1 MSDYPELESPTPE
14 PTPTPPAPVGM
25 TPAPTPVIR
34 SPWWQEWLIPILML
48 AGLALVVVVAALII
62 PRLRPQTHSGEST
75 AFFPK
80 QLTFSSP
87 LAPQAYTPVLVV
99 EGTARVPALPQTL
112 ELGGAQFSVVPVKP
126 EFGHWPVPGNPAQA
140 AWVYGTLVNYVLGI
154 PYSEENAALLQGLAP
169 TAVVTLTLENGI
181 ALTFGSPQ
189 VALQVPEAG
198 LFEQRQPGL
207 TLVLLGGPEGG
218 EARWV
223 LRTAYLPSVSVAM
236 GQTQAIGDTFITAT
250 RVELVERKPER
261 FLVVDYQLS
270 VNGVV
275 ALDPTQMALV
285 LEDGNGTRYQPDP
298 TVLLDGHA
306 TPLTAPVAPGTTVM
320 GSASYRLT
328 EAPVLPLAWL
338 VRIGERQTR
347 IALGYVPATPAPAQA
362 NVSIQ
367 RAWYEPER
375 NELHITGTIRNLGAQ
390 ALAVNGTQIRL
401 TSVQG
406 EATLRGFSPLLPWS
420 LAGGE
425 QESFEA
431 IFDRPADVN
440 EVTFEAL
447 GFVFRL
453 GGLP

>member
-1 MSDYPELESPTPE
+1 MAPV
-14 PTPTPPAPVGM
+14 PTPPVP
-25 TPAPTPVIR
+25 PSPTK
-34 SPWWQEWLIPILML
+34 SSTLWWQEWLTPLLML
-48 AGLALVVVVAALII
+48 GALALVIVAAALLI
-62 PRLRPQTHSGEST
+62 PRLRPKSHSGDLT
-75 AFFPK
+75 ALFPK
-80 QLTFSSP
+80 RLTFSSP
-87 LAPQAYTPVLVV
+87 LAPQAYTPVLAV

-154 PYSEENAALLQGLAP
+154 PYSEENAALVQGLAP
-169 TAVVTLTLENGI
+169 AAVVTLTLENGI
-181 ALTFGSPQ
+181 ALTFGPPQ
-189 VALQVPEAG
+189 VALLVPEAG

-207 TLVLLGGPEGG
+207 TVVLLGGPEGG

-223 LRTAYLPSVSVAM
+223 LRAAYLPTVSVAM
-236 GQTQAIGDTFITAT
+236 GQAQALGDTFITAT

-270 VNGVV
+270 VNGMV
-275 ALDPTQMALV
+275 ALDPTQVALI
-285 LEDGNGTRYQPDP
+285 LEDGNGARYQPDP
-298 TVLLDGHA
+298 TVLLEGHA

-320 GSASYRLT
+320 GSASYRLM

-347 IALGYVPATPAPAQA
+347 IALGYVPTKPAPAQA
-362 NVSIQ
+362 SVSVQ

-375 NELHITGTIRNLGAQ
+375 NELHITGLIRNVGAQ
-390 ALAVNGTQIRL
+390 ALSVSGTQIRL
-401 TSVQG
+401 TSTQG

-431 IFDRPADVN
+431 LFDRPAGVN

-453 GGLP
+453 SGLP